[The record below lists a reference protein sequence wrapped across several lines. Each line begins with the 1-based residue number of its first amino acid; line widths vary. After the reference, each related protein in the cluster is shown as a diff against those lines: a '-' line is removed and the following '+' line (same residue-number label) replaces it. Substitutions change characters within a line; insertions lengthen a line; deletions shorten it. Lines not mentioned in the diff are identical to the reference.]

1 MKKNLKLVAL
11 LACSTAIISACS
23 NTTAEETTTVS
34 TTAET
39 TAEVTIE
46 EVTTEET
53 TAEETSAK
61 RAETANSNL
70 PTELSDDI
78 YSFQISIDE
87 VVYQFPMKFSDFASS
102 GWTYSGDETK
112 LIPSNTL
119 TFSNIFNNNANM
131 SDSVSSDVVNFD
143 INELPINQCYITGI
157 TIDSYSLKSGNIKVL
172 MAKGIEFGV
181 STTDDVKAAY
191 GEPSDIYE
199 SSSTISYTYE
209 IRRQSSV
216 KFRFNLEDNTIY
228 TIDIANPIEPEDL
241 VIGEVDTSV
250 PAIVN
255 AYKAPTAISDNM
267 LAYTAEYA
275 NDLYTLP
282 APISVFLEN
291 GWTILENDSEMVIP
305 GNSRGW
311 VTIMKDNQSYKSI
324 VTNYSPNSN
333 SAENSF
339 ITEIKS
345 NGYATTVSMTIFN
358 NISIGMTKADLET
371 ALEGIV
377 FEHSESSS
385 FTNYNIKDPGNSTNG
400 YYITVS
406 KETGLVSNISMQYS
420 PRARDF
426 YNLLGVPN

>member
-11 LACSTAIISACS
+11 LLCSTAIISACS
-23 NTTAEETTTVS
+23 NSTTEETTTIS
-34 TTAET
+34 STAET
-39 TAEVTIE
+39 TEEVTIE
-46 EVTTEET
+46 ETTI
-53 TAEETSAK
+53 EETSAK
-61 RAETANSNL
+61 EAETANSNL

-87 VVYQFPMKFSDFASS
+87 VVYQFPMKFSDFEST

-119 TFSNIFNNNANM
+119 TFVNIFNNNVNM
-131 SDSVSSDVVNFD
+131 SDSVSSDVINFD

-157 TIDSYSLKSGNIKVL
+157 TIDSYSLKSGNVKVL
-172 MAKGIEFGV
+172 MAKGIEFGI

-199 SSSTISYTYE
+199 SASTLSYTYK
-209 IRRQSSV
+209 ISRQSSV
-216 KFRFNLEDNTIY
+216 QFKFNLEDNTIY
-228 TIDIANPIEPEDL
+228 TIDIANPIEPSDL

-255 AYKAPTAISDNM
+255 AYKAPTAISDNIFS
-267 LAYTAEYA
+267 YTAEYA

-291 GWTILENDSEMVIP
+291 GWTILENDSEMIIP

-311 VTIMKDNQSYKSI
+311 VTIVKENQSYKSM

-345 NGYATTVSMTIFN
+345 NSYATTVSMTIFN
-358 NISIGMTKADLET
+358 NISMGMTKADLET
-371 ALEGIV
+371 ALEGVV
-377 FEHSESSS
+377 FELSESSLS
-385 FTNYNIKDPGNSTNG
+385 TNYNIKDPANGTNG
-400 YYITVS
+400 YYITVT
-406 KETGLVSNISMQYS
+406 KETGLVSSISMKYV

-426 YNLLGVPN
+426 YSLLGVPN